1 MWVGWRR
8 GDAPYLIQTDAESC
22 GHNSHNS
29 EGKGTLINVE
39 CVLRTHYISSLNCSL
54 FLDLFISH
62 FAFRCF

>member
-39 CVLRTHYISSLNCSL
+39 CVLRTH
-54 FLDLFISH
+54 
-62 FAFRCF
+62 